1 MSSSEI
7 NDTAGLDIVG
17 VGTFLAAA
25 EDSPKEGSPKAS
37 VGLDMA
43 VVRGKLVVG
52 HRRAIQLEDSIV
64 AANSIQIDS
73 SLVLESIVV
82 VPSDSAIAAFDIVTE
97 LVVAS

>member
-25 EDSPKEGSPKAS
+25 ECSPKEGSPEAS
-37 VGLDMA
+37 AGLDMA
-43 VVRGKLVVG
+43 VVRDNLVVG
-52 HRRAIQLEDSIV
+52 RRRAIQLEDSIV

-73 SLVLESIVV
+73 LPVLESIVV
-82 VPSDSAIAAFDIVTE
+82 VPSDLVIVAFDTVTA